1 MARQQEEQ
9 VKQIQQRQQ
18 EYMEHMMQLQKQQ
31 LATPT
36 PLTMPPMTPT
46 MGMPTTLPGMGLGA
60 GMASMADPQLLAL
73 QQQLQDA
80 QSSQQRATLDAAAT
94 NMELETKVEYFMC
107 YASLFENCL

>member
-18 EYMEHMMQLQKQQ
+18 DYMEHMMQLQKQQ
-31 LATPT
+31 LAPPT
-36 PLTMPPMTPT
+36 PLTMPPMTPG
-46 MGMPTTLPGMGLGA
+46 MGMPTTLPGMGMGMGLGA

-94 NMELETKVEYFMC
+94 NMELETKVQ
-107 YASLFENCL
+107 